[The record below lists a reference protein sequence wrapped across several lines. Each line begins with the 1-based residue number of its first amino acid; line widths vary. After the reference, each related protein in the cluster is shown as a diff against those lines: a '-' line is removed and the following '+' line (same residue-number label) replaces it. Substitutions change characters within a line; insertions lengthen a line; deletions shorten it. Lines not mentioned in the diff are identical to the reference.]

1 MLNKAFKYSPHEDTD
16 HTGVYMHN
24 HKHVLMHVCTCE
36 RAVICLVSYSHID
49 VSYLPFSGRGS

>member
-24 HKHVLMHVCTCE
+24 HKHVKELLYVWSLIHT
-36 RAVICLVSYSHID
+36 
-49 VSYLPFSGRGS
+49 